1 MRRRRRAGLWYGADM
16 RDEIVDPTELLQ
28 AEYDRQLARLREEL
42 AAVATRR
49 ERSRV
54 RREIRRL
61 RRHIFNRQ
69 VASW

>member
-1 MRRRRRAGLWYGADM
+1 M

-28 AEYDRQLARLREEL
+28 AEFERQLAQLREEL
-42 AAVATRR
+42 VAAGTRR
-49 ERSRV
+49 ERSKV
-54 RREIRRL
+54 RRDIRRL